1 MAEPM
6 LLELLAYSTGL
17 VVMQRL
23 ESRHSLLKRFLAWR
37 HKQMPAT
44 LSAALRRRENKDL
57 ESDHFRAC
65 LPDLLSCIGELDP
78 GDWKCKTEFLERFSS
93 SSACALHDP
102 LTARRAEKG
111 AFQERLAIAAGHRE
125 SADISELPL
134 LREHIRTVL
143 ERGRVYALLGC
154 QIPGSWSVFR
164 VLNTAPHQNTYLQKA
179 SCLSLDAAWLPST
192 ELLLFV
198 SCSVYSVYVYICS
211 RICDPFVV
219 SFFLPEW
226 QRAP

>member
-1 MAEPM
+1 MRHCFQQIRPGSQRLKCARVVTDWLSHVISFRLLNQRGPCRASLLKWASGEVMAEPM

-78 GDWKCKTEFLERFSS
+78 EDWTCKTEFLERFSS

-102 LTARRAEKG
+102 LTADVPRKELSRSVLQLLQG
-111 AFQERLAIAAGHRE
+111 TERVQTFLNCLCYA
-125 SADISELPL
+125 STSEQCL
-134 LREHIRTVL
+134 
-143 ERGRVYALLGC
+143 RGRGC
-154 QIPGSWSVFR
+154 MHFLAAKFLDPGRSSV
-164 VLNTAPHQNTYLQKA
+164 
-179 SCLSLDAAWLPST
+179 S
-192 ELLLFV
+192 
-198 SCSVYSVYVYICS
+198 
-211 RICDPFVV
+211 
-219 SFFLPEW
+219 
-226 QRAP
+226 